1 MGLAADSLAADVP
14 QDLDDSDRL
23 VRNSMQS
30 LRISEQALV
39 LQEVQLLLAEKR
51 TALSA
56 LRTGLAVMAAPLSV
70 VSFLV
75 ATSQFYSVL
84 DSLWLL
90 APLLSLCIV
99 LVGIGSY
106 LIMRAVVRIHQF
118 DDKVREI
125 MARDSDLR
133 SLIVVD

>member
-1 MGLAADSLAADVP
+1 MGSAADGLPSDFSEDFPDTDV
-14 QDLDDSDRL
+14 L

-39 LQEVQLLLAEKR
+39 LQEAQLILAEKR

-75 ATSQFYSVL
+75 ATSQFYNVL

-106 LIMRAVVRIHQF
+106 LIMRAIVRIHQY
-118 DDKVREI
+118 DEKIRGL
-125 MARDSDLR
+125 MARDGELR
-133 SLIVVD
+133 SLVVD